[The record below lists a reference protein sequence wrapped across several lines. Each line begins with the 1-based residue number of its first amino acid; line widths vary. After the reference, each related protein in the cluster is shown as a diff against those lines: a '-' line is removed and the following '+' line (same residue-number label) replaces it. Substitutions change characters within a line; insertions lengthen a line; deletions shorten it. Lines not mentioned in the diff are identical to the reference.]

1 MSRGKYRYSK
11 ISKKVLPID
20 EWHKEN
26 EQAKPNPAP
35 AVHLYKAGFNHGL
48 GRNISSKGEER
59 AVIREINDKTGS
71 SLVEV
76 GNERVAPKEIRSKV
90 NKKDMYE
97 YAQHLQDNRA

>member
-35 AVHLYKAGFNHGL
+35 AGHVYKSGFNHGL
-48 GRNISSKGEER
+48 GVRCGSKGDER
-59 AVIREINDKTGS
+59 DAINRINDMTGS
-71 SLVEV
+71 KLVEV
-76 GNERVAPKEIRSKV
+76 GNERVAPKPVEAKV

-97 YAQHLQDNRA
+97 YAQHLQDDRP